1 MAACTPRNSAAL
13 DGCGGRGKNRGMRCS
28 IVPPYLL
35 ERLASAAEEREYGT
49 VARAA
54 RRALVGAGT
63 VHETRRA
70 PFLPELRAATTRNP
84 QRTISDAE
92 STETLPGIPVRREG
106 EPPDGDPAVDEAY
119 DGLGAVFAY
128 FDEAHR
134 RNSIDGRGL
143 PLEATVHYGE
153 EYDNAFW
160 DGERMVFGDGDGE
173 IFRRFTVSLSVIG
186 HELAHGVTQYT
197 ADLRYEDQSGAI
209 NESLSDVFGVLVEQ
223 HRLRQDAASATWLVG
238 AGLFTDRISGV
249 ALRSMAAPGTA
260 YDDPLL
266 GRDPQPRHMEDYVH
280 TDDDSGGVHINSG
293 IPNRAFSLAATA
305 IGGFAWE
312 SVGPVWYD
320 ALTTGGLPRDC
331 DFATFASATVAA
343 AAHRWGRA
351 TTEREAVVDAW
362 RTVGIEPA

>member
-1 MAACTPRNSAAL
+1 
-13 DGCGGRGKNRGMRCS
+13 MRCS

-35 ERLASAAEEREYGT
+35 ERLAAAAEERDYRT
-49 VARAA
+49 VALAA
-54 RRALVGAGT
+54 RRALLGAGT
-63 VHETRRA
+63 VHETRQA
-70 PFLPELRAATTRNP
+70 PFLPELRTATSRGP

-92 STETLPGIPVRREG
+92 STETLPGITVRHEG
-106 EPPDGDPAVDEAY
+106 DPPDGDPAVDEAY

-128 FDEAHR
+128 FHAAHR

-143 PLEATVHYGE
+143 PLPATVHYGE

-160 DGERMVFGDGDGE
+160 DGERIVFGDGDGE
-173 IFRRFTVSLSVIG
+173 IFHRFTVSLSVIG

-197 ADLRYEDQSGAI
+197 ADLRYEGQSGAI

-223 HRLRQDAASATWLVG
+223 HQLGQDARTASWLVG
-238 AGLFTDRISGV
+238 AGLFTDRIAGV

-266 GRDPQPRHMEDYVH
+266 GKDPQPRHMEQYVH
-280 TDDDSGGVHINSG
+280 TEDDSGGVHINSG
-293 IPNRAFSLAATA
+293 IPNRAFSLAATT

-312 SVGPVWYD
+312 SVGAVWYD
-320 ALTTGGLPRDC
+320 TVTAGGLPRDC
-331 DFATFASATVAA
+331 DFRTFAAATVEAA
-343 AAHRWGRA
+343 GRRWGRS
-351 TTEREAVVDAW
+351 TPEHEAVLDAW